1 SYSSPYIII
10 VALRRR
16 SALLRSVN
24 KAFSPK
30 ACCKSTEGPFQSPQV
45 SPNSEKPCNAK
56 SDCKVFCEVHV
67 FDTTQC
73 HASRLSLE
81 KLFFKRKI
89 SEYTGSNER
98 PLSSITFS
106 AYSAALSR
114 SS

>member
-1 SYSSPYIII
+1 
-10 VALRRR
+10 
-16 SALLRSVN
+16 
-24 KAFSPK
+24 
-30 ACCKSTEGPFQSPQV
+30 TEGPFQSPQV

-106 AYSAALSR
+106 AYPAASSR
-114 SS
+114 SSWFLVLFRPYPHLVKYTYDNSP